1 MQNNGKTLV
10 RKYKE
15 KKNLVLSLGIIGMIF
30 IVISLFFVPLMKEE
44 TRRFGENVVVYDHFA
59 MTLFHIFVVIGI
71 LLLITGVVLTVF
83 CLTKTKKVLNHEDQN

>member
-1 MQNNGKTLV
+1 MHNNGKTLV

-15 KKNLVLSLGIIGMIF
+15 KKNLGLSLGIIGMIF
-30 IVISLFFVPLMKEE
+30 IVISLFFAPLMKEE
-44 TRRFGENVVVYDHFA
+44 TRRFGENVVVYDYFA

-83 CLTKTKKVLNHEDQN
+83 YLTKTKKVLNHEDQN